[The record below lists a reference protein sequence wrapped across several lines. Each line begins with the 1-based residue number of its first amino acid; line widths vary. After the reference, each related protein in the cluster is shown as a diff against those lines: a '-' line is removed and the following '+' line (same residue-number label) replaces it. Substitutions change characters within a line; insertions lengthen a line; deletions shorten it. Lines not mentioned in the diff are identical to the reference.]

1 MKRVAFGEPNSKHV
15 NSASPTVNGFASARG
30 RCRPARN
37 PNSSKALARLWA
49 AGKFSVPENR
59 LSGQRVQPSGLRP
72 HPALFHSELSHSLV
86 NMAQWL
92 TASTVSMSCR
102 HGSEHGSKQQHVE
115 PVCVDHLLAGGP
127 IKDREA
133 PVLGCHECNGIA
145 LILDE
150 LGCR

>member
-1 MKRVAFGEPNSKHV
+1 MQVGAEPQFLYSF
-15 NSASPTVNGFASARG
+15 SAIPGGPPILCSG
-30 RCRPARN
+30 
-37 PNSSKALARLWA
+37 
-49 AGKFSVPENR
+49 NR
-59 LSGQRVQPSGLRP
+59 LFGQRAQPSGLRP
-72 HPALFHSELSHSLV
+72 LPALFHSELSHSLV

-115 PVCVDHLLAGGP
+115 PVCVDHVLAGGP
-127 IKDREA
+127 LKDREA
-133 PVLGCHECNGIA
+133 PVLRCHERNGIA